1 MTSFEEFAK
10 VCARIENTSSSLEIT
25 SIVAGFLREVDDEEL
40 GIATRF
46 IMGRVFPVWSEK
58 ELGIGPNLL
67 YSAIS
72 RASSFPIKRIKE
84 FVRDTGDVGL
94 AAEKA
99 LSEKTQL
106 SFFIEEELTISE
118 VYLRFQKIAQLTG
131 KGSQDTKV
139 KNLQSLFGS
148 AKPVEIV
155 YLARLA
161 IEELRIGV
169 GEGIVR
175 DAISEAF
182 NVSSGLV
189 ERGIMITNDFGLVA
203 STGKKEGEKGLN
215 ELGIILGR
223 PLKMMLAQVTP
234 GIKEAIEEMG
244 TVAVE
249 WKFDGARV
257 QIHKNGKEVTIY
269 SRKLENVTS
278 SLPDIVTYVKSNVF
292 AENAI
297 LDGETIA
304 LGEDKK
310 PMAFQEILRR
320 FRRKYEVSAT
330 AIEIPLYLNLF
341 DILYLNSESLIDHPL
356 SWRRKKLEEVCDK
369 SIIAGQ
375 AVTDNIAIVENA
387 YKEALLAGH
396 EGVMLKNPGSFY
408 MPGKRGKNW
417 LKLKPIME
425 TLDLVVIGGEWGE
438 GRRANLIGSYL
449 LACRDPDTDAFLP
462 IGRVAT
468 GITDEQLTELTKI
481 FKELVMSEEGI
492 HIEFEPRIV
501 FEVAFEEIQKSPNYE
516 SGYALRFP
524 RLVNVRSDKSPEDAD
539 TIERVESLYIGQ
551 KGRRNSDGNL

>member
-1 MTSFEEFAK
+1 MTSFEQFAK
-10 VCARIENTSSSLEIT
+10 VCKRIEDTSSSLEIT
-25 SIVAGFLREVDDEEL
+25 SIVAEFFREVDDEEL
-40 GIATRF
+40 DITTRF
-46 IMGRVFPVWSEK
+46 IMGRVFPVWSEM

-72 RASSFPIKRIKE
+72 RASSLPIKRIKE

-99 LSEKTQL
+99 LSEKTQ
-106 SFFIEEELTISE
+106 SCFFTEEELTISE

-148 AKPVEIV
+148 AKPVEII
-155 YLARLA
+155 YLARLS

-175 DAISEAF
+175 DAIAEAF

-223 PLKMMLAQVTP
+223 PLKMMLSQVTP

-278 SLPDIVTYVKSNVF
+278 SLPDIVKSIKANVF

-297 LDGETIA
+297 LDGEAIA
-304 LGEDKK
+304 LGKDKK

-330 AIEIPLYLNLF
+330 AIEIPLFLNLF
-341 DILYLNSESLIDHPL
+341 DILYFNSESLIDHPL

-369 SIIAGQ
+369 SIIAAQ
-375 AVTDNIAIVENA
+375 VMTDNVAIIENI
-387 YKEALLAGH
+387 YKEALMAGH
-396 EGVMLKNPGSFY
+396 EGVMLKNPGSLY
-408 MPGKRGKNW
+408 IPGKRGKNW

-468 GITDEQLTELTKI
+468 GITDEQLTELTKT
-481 FKELVMSEEGI
+481 FKELVISEEGI
-492 HIEFEPRIV
+492 HIEFEPKII

>member
-10 VCARIENTSSSLEIT
+10 VCTRIENTSSSLEIT

-40 GIATRF
+40 DIATRF

-58 ELGIGPNLL
+58 ELGIGPSLL

-72 RASSFPIKRIKE
+72 RASSLPIKRIEE

-106 SFFIEEELTISE
+106 SFFTEEELKMSE

-131 KGSQDTKV
+131 KGSQGTKV

-175 DAISEAF
+175 DAIAEAF

-203 STGKKEGEKGLN
+203 STGKKDGEKGLN

-257 QIHKNGKEVTIY
+257 QIHKNGKDVTIY

-278 SLPDIVTYVKSNVF
+278 SLPDIVKTVKSNVF

-304 LGEDKK
+304 LGKDKK

-320 FRRKYEVSAT
+320 FRRKYEVSTT
-330 AIEIPLYLNLF
+330 AIEIPLFLNLF
-341 DILYLNSESLIDHPL
+341 DILYLNSESIIDHPL
-356 SWRRKKLEEVCDK
+356 SWRRKKLEEVCDM

-375 AVTDNIAIVENA
+375 VVTDNTSIVENI
-387 YKEALLAGH
+387 YKEALMAGH

-468 GITDEQLTELTKI
+468 GITDEQLIELTKI
-481 FKELVMSEEGI
+481 FKELIISEEGI